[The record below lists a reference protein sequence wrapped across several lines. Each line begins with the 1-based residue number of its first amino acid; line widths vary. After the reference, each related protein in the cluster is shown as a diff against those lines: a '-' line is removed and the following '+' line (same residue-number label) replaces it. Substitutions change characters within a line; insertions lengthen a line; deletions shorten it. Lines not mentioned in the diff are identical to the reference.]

1 MGITTIPTT
10 QTIKWNPH
18 LPPQCRPWY
27 IINGSHQ
34 YKHIWSAYCVPGDG
48 LSRPRKQFLLHEASW
63 QVVFD
68 SPELTPWGWSGSMK
82 ASLRGWGRGVGGGR
96 CQLASRYLHQLPKA
110 PNKCN
115 PKKSVC
121 LLSKAVS
128 KEVVYPLLTRMF
140 KLFSLW
146 VETSRYWLLALG
158 RKELGFLLGSPHW
171 TGPPQVSLT

>member
-1 MGITTIPTT
+1 MKCLLCARRWTFKTSQTVLAARSFLAGGFWQPRADTLRVIRVNEGIVA
-10 QTIKWNPH
+10 
-18 LPPQCRPWY
+18 
-27 IINGSHQ
+27 G
-34 YKHIWSAYCVPGDG
+34 AGG
-48 LSRPRKQFLLHEASW
+48 
-63 QVVFD
+63 
-68 SPELTPWGWSGSMK
+68 
-82 ASLRGWGRGVGGGR
+82 GVGGGR

-171 TGPPQVSLT
+171 TGPPQVSFVWQVLT

>member
-1 MGITTIPTT
+1 MAAININIYEVPTVCQAMDFQDLANSSCCT
-10 QTIKWNPH
+10 KLLGRWFLTAQSWHPE
-18 LPPQCRPWY
+18 
-27 IINGSHQ
+27 
-34 YKHIWSAYCVPGDG
+34 GDQG
-48 LSRPRKQFLLHEASW
+48 QWRHRCGGGGGF
-63 QVVFD
+63 
-68 SPELTPWGWSGSMK
+68 
-82 ASLRGWGRGVGGGR
+82 GGGR

-140 KLFSLW
+140 KLFSFW

-171 TGPPQVSLT
+171 TGPPQVSFVWQVLT